1 MFNIQLEEWY
11 EANGRDLPWRR
22 TSDPYFIMLSEFILQ
37 QTQICQGMDY
47 YLRFAERFPTAESL
61 ADASEEE
68 VMRLWQGL
76 GYYSRARHL
85 HAAAKQIAEK
95 GHFPKDY
102 AFVRALP
109 GVGDYT
115 AAAIMSFAFGEP
127 YAVLDGNVQRV
138 LARHFG
144 ITEPVDTTQG
154 KKLLRALADEMLDH
168 ERPALYNQ
176 AIMDFGA
183 LQCKPSSPLCHACPL
198 ADTCQALSMHRVDK
212 LPLKSKRTAIRD
224 RYLTYI
230 YTRTKDGKILLHR
243 RGKGDIWQGLFEFPM
258 IESDKPLT
266 LAEVEEKVKVKAK
279 LELVAQDV
287 RHQLTHQR
295 LHADFYLL
303 TLPTAYESTK
313 GQGEAEKPPLTLL
326 RSVLHCQ
333 EADACD
339 NACDKVEYQHD
350 DGKDT
355 RELQVTA
362 QTGKAASQLSLATR
376 QASCLRAVGKLEAL
390 HERINHDEGANQI
403 EDARE
408 DAQATH
414 ERRSLGIAT
423 FRTARETALAAK
435 HNHGDTGNHKE
446 QPANATHDT

>member
-61 ADASEEE
+61 ADAGEEE

-183 LQCKPSSPLCHACPL
+183 LLCKPSSPLCHACPL

-258 IESDKPLT
+258 IESAGPLT

-303 TLPTAYESTK
+303 TLPTAYESIK
-313 GQGEAEKPPLTLL
+313 GQWVEEKSLDRYALPRLL
-326 RSVLHCQ
+326 
-333 EADACD
+333 E
-339 NACDKVEYQHD
+339 K
-350 DGKDT
+350 
-355 RELQVTA
+355 
-362 QTGKAASQLSLATR
+362 
-376 QASCLRAVGKLEAL
+376 LRNLL
-390 HERINHDEGANQI
+390 
-403 EDARE
+403 
-408 DAQATH
+408 
-414 ERRSLGIAT
+414 
-423 FRTARETALAAK
+423 
-435 HNHGDTGNHKE
+435 
-446 QPANATHDT
+446 

>member
-1 MFNIQLEEWY
+1 M
-11 EANGRDLPWRR
+11 
-22 TSDPYFIMLSEFILQ
+22 
-37 QTQICQGMDY
+37 
-47 YLRFAERFPTAESL
+47 
-61 ADASEEE
+61 
-68 VMRLWQGL
+68 
-76 GYYSRARHL
+76 
-85 HAAAKQIAEK
+85 
-95 GHFPKDY
+95 
-102 AFVRALP
+102 RALP

-258 IESDKPLT
+258 IESAGPLT

-313 GQGEAEKPPLTLL
+313 GQWVEEKSLDHYALPRLLEKL
-326 RSVLHCQ
+326 RSL
-333 EADACD
+333 
-339 NACDKVEYQHD
+339 
-350 DGKDT
+350 
-355 RELQVTA
+355 L
-362 QTGKAASQLSLATR
+362 
-376 QASCLRAVGKLEAL
+376 
-390 HERINHDEGANQI
+390 
-403 EDARE
+403 
-408 DAQATH
+408 
-414 ERRSLGIAT
+414 
-423 FRTARETALAAK
+423 
-435 HNHGDTGNHKE
+435 
-446 QPANATHDT
+446 

>member
-198 ADTCQALSMHRVDK
+198 ADTCQALRMHRVDK

-258 IESDKPLT
+258 IESAGPLT

-313 GQGEAEKPPLTLL
+313 GQWVEEKSLDHYALPRLLEKL
-326 RSVLHCQ
+326 RSL
-333 EADACD
+333 
-339 NACDKVEYQHD
+339 
-350 DGKDT
+350 
-355 RELQVTA
+355 L
-362 QTGKAASQLSLATR
+362 
-376 QASCLRAVGKLEAL
+376 
-390 HERINHDEGANQI
+390 
-403 EDARE
+403 
-408 DAQATH
+408 
-414 ERRSLGIAT
+414 
-423 FRTARETALAAK
+423 
-435 HNHGDTGNHKE
+435 
-446 QPANATHDT
+446 

>member
-258 IESDKPLT
+258 IESAGPLT

-313 GQGEAEKPPLTLL
+313 GQWVEEKSLDHYALPRLLEKL
-326 RSVLHCQ
+326 RSL
-333 EADACD
+333 
-339 NACDKVEYQHD
+339 
-350 DGKDT
+350 
-355 RELQVTA
+355 L
-362 QTGKAASQLSLATR
+362 
-376 QASCLRAVGKLEAL
+376 
-390 HERINHDEGANQI
+390 
-403 EDARE
+403 
-408 DAQATH
+408 
-414 ERRSLGIAT
+414 
-423 FRTARETALAAK
+423 
-435 HNHGDTGNHKE
+435 
-446 QPANATHDT
+446 